1 LGKGALDAMLLSAII
16 AFVFVAIFML
26 ALYRLQGFVAILGLL
41 GQIAGI
47 LAVTSGWFGF
57 MPSATLTIPGI
68 AGIILSIG
76 MGVDCNVI
84 NGERIK
90 EEINSGKTLD
100 TALNNGF
107 DRGFAAVFDG
117 NVTVVIV
124 AVVLMGA
131 FGVPDSIFA
140 KLFAFAFSWFGVSTE
155 GAIYSFGYTL
165 LTGIVLNQIMG
176 VFACRAML
184 VSLAK
189 FKPFRNKKLYGTG
202 INPID
207 KKFGASGSSGAKKVD
222 TKKA

>member
-1 LGKGALDAMLLSAII
+1 MLLSSVI
-16 AFVFVAIFML
+16 AFAFVGVFML
-26 ALYRLQGFVAILGLL
+26 AIYRLQGFVAILGLI

-47 LAVTSGWFGF
+47 LAFTSGWFGI

-90 EEINSGKTLD
+90 EEINSGKSLD

-107 DRGFAAVFDG
+107 DRGFSAVFDG
-117 NVTVVIV
+117 NITVVIV
-124 AVVLMGA
+124 AIVLMGA

-165 LTGIVLNQIMG
+165 LTGIILNQIMG
-176 VFACRAML
+176 VGACRLML

-189 FKPFRNKKLYGTG
+189 FKPFRNKKLYGVG
-202 INPID
+202 IKPIERT
-207 KKFGASGSSGAKKVD
+207 KPGLTKKVEP
-222 TKKA
+222 KKS